1 MWYDIVVLA
10 VLAYTTI
17 RGASKGAV
25 WQLAAIAGVVLCFVF
40 AESISAAAGPYVKLE
55 PPMNNWVV
63 MIGAY
68 LVFTFISFGVA
79 RLLTDWIEKVK
90 FGEFNRH
97 LGALLGFVKGV
108 ALCLVATFFIVTV
121 SDGAREMLR
130 HSHSG
135 YAAAVIM
142 DRLHPV
148 MPEKIR
154 DALDKYIHQLDSP
167 DMPLKYADHEHAHS
181 DDDHGEAHGFDENSV
196 LLPSEFDDLM
206 SRVPADVRDDFQ
218 SVLLRTLEQTEPE
231 SRPDLLERLMQV
243 LDSADQPEDVTSLRN
258 LLDQPPEHLLGAISN
273 WLMRR
278 PGEQGAEPPVPDRRE
293 ALLQEIAG
301 SFSSYPKA
309 QEMIRGDIEQQLAN
323 VPPEIALLVLEDYR
337 ADLMG
342 DPRDPDPSTTLAT
355 PLQDR
360 IVRQLSRRDEQP
372 LGEIR

>member
-1 MWYDIVVLA
+1 MWYDIAVLA
-10 VLAYTTI
+10 VLGYTTV
-17 RGASKGAV
+17 RGAMKGAV

-68 LVFTFISFGVA
+68 LVFTFIAFGVA

-121 SDGAREMLR
+121 SEGAREMLR
-130 HSHSG
+130 RSQRGH
-135 YAAAVIM
+135 AAPVIM

-148 MPEKIR
+148 MPEEFHE
-154 DALDKYIHQLDSP
+154 ALGEYIHQLDSP
-167 DMPLKYADHEHAHS
+167 EMDLRYSDHDHS
-181 DDDHGEAHGFDENSV
+181 HSHGDVGQGSIV
-196 LLPSEFDDLM
+196 LPTEFDDLM
-206 SRVPADVRDDFQ
+206 SRVPADVREDFQ
-218 SVLLRTLEQTEPE
+218 SALLKTLEQTEPE
-231 SRPDLLERLMQV
+231 SRPDLLDRLQQV
-243 LDSADQPEDVTSLRN
+243 LESADQPDDLTSLRD
-258 LLDQPPEHLLGAISN
+258 LLDQPPENLIGAISN
-273 WLMRR
+273 WLIS
-278 PGEQGAEPPVPDRRE
+278 GSSEQGANSGSPDRRE
-293 ALLQEIAG
+293 LLLQDISS

-309 QEMIRGDIEQQLAN
+309 QEMIRSDIEQQLAN
-323 VPPEIALLVLEDYR
+323 VPAEVALLVLEDYR
-337 ADLMG
+337 ADLTG
-342 DPRDPDPSTTLAT
+342 DPNDPDPSTTLAT

-372 LGEIR
+372 TGEIR